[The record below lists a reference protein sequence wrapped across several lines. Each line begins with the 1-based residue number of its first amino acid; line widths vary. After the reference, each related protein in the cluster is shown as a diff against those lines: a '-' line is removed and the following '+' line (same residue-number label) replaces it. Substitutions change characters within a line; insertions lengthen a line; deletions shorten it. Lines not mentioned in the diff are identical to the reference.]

1 MPAPPAS
8 LGCTIQTAETEY
20 EHEGVTV
27 EYEVYVDPDETK
39 RQVIAGA
46 RNPDGRR
53 CLGPESKTVRLVP
66 HVIDRLR
73 ERLTSYEFEPL
84 PQHEHV
90 AEVTSTI
97 EEAVEH
103 AREVQERHDN
113 SLTVTHVNGEPVPEG
128 EEPVAEVTITEEDL
142 ADEGGEDNGA

>member
-1 MPAPPAS
+1 MPGHPPG
-8 LGCTIQTAETEY
+8 LGCTIQTSATEY
-20 EHEGVTV
+20 EHEGVKV

-66 HVIDRLR
+66 SLLDRLR

-97 EEAVEH
+97 EEAIEH

-128 EEPVAEVTITEEDL
+128 ETPTVEVTLGEDA
-142 ADEGGEDNGA
+142 ADEGGEANGA

>member
-8 LGCTIQTAETEY
+8 LSCTIQTSATEY

-66 HVIDRLR
+66 SLLDRLR

-84 PQHEHV
+84 PEHEHV
-90 AEVTSTI
+90 REVTEVI
-97 EEAVEH
+97 EDAVEH
-103 AREVQERHDN
+103 AREVQDRHGDA
-113 SLTVTHVNGEPVPEG
+113 LRITHVNGEPVPEG
-128 EEPVAEVTITEEDL
+128 ETPTVEVDL
-142 ADEGGEDNGA
+142 GDGGDANGA

>member
-8 LGCTIQTAETEY
+8 LSCTIQTADVEY

-46 RNPDGRR
+46 RNPNGRR

-66 HVIDRLR
+66 SLLDRLR

-84 PQHEHV
+84 PEHEHV
-90 AEVTSTI
+90 AEVTERI
-97 EEAVEH
+97 EEDVEH
-103 AREVQERHDN
+103 AREVQERHTSD
-113 SLTVTHVNGEPVPEG
+113 LRITHVNGEPVPEG
-128 EEPVAEVTITEEDL
+128 ETPTVEVNL
-142 ADEGGEDNGA
+142 GDEGGEANGA